1 MPDRLV
7 HLERGLVAVDDERR
21 HLGRARV
28 RGQERGS
35 LFGHPR
41 RLALDVERLHELPAG
56 LLRHADARR
65 GVTARLVDAV
75 AGRGAVDAGTRL
87 DRLLLD
93 VAPFGRDED
102 LVLAA
107 GTRERLP
114 HDHGRAL
121 HRFVRA

>member
-1 MPDRLV
+1 MRTSGIRFQPSARIEPPLPV
-7 HLERGLVAVDDERR
+7 PMRAAVS
-21 HLGRARV
+21 RAA
-28 RGQERGS
+28 
-35 LFGHPR
+35 R
-41 RLALDVERLHELPAG
+41 RLALAVERLHELPAG

-87 DRLLLD
+87 DHLLLD

-114 HDHGRAL
+114 HDHG
-121 HRFVRA
+121 